1 MEKRC
6 KNCSNNLLATAATTT
21 DRQADTDS
29 AGTVRHVH
37 VDMCDCDC
45 DCWLSNAL
53 TQLNAVAV
61 AVGIVVDVTLY
72 ESICYNAN
80 MSLAR

>member
-21 DRQADTDS
+21 DRQTQ
-29 AGTVRHVH
+29 TLLEQRRVH

-53 TQLNAVAV
+53 TQLNAVDV
-61 AVGIVVDVTLY
+61 AVVIVVVDVTLY

>member
-21 DRQADTDS
+21 DRQTLLEQ
-29 AGTVRHVH
+29 RHVH

-61 AVGIVVDVTLY
+61 AVVIVVVDVTLY

>member
-45 DCWLSNAL
+45 DC
-53 TQLNAVAV
+53 
-61 AVGIVVDVTLY
+61 
-72 ESICYNAN
+72 
-80 MSLAR
+80 